1 VITQQFRLHKQKAC
15 DTLLLTEQLERYFFS
30 FCLPVMARS
39 EPMTY
44 EERIRRERQQM
55 SKSFAKLA
63 DFLLDSYVEASF
75 MTASELAQALNLDAA
90 TVVRFS
96 QHLGYKGFP
105 QLQREIRSRVKKD
118 LLIHPRQ
125 AQVHG
130 SVQNVVATAMYELSR
145 DLDQTRMSLD
155 TDALSQL
162 VERIGQA
169 RRIVLLADPPA
180 QPAAYNL
187 IYFLEQG
194 GFTSYLARPGVDD
207 LARTVHTATTQD
219 LLIAVDVAGQSP
231 YIARALNEARIKE
244 IPTAAIVGTASLASS
259 RAASIVLAAR
269 SRPSPGI
276 GMIVVGA
283 IIYALAEALRW
294 HFSERFAGAEQAIG
308 DLSQRIQQPSE

>member
-1 VITQQFRLHKQKAC
+1 
-15 DTLLLTEQLERYFFS
+15 
-30 FCLPVMARS
+30 
-39 EPMTY
+39 MTY
-44 EERIRRERQQM
+44 EERIRRERHQM

-105 QLQREIRSRVKKD
+105 QLQREIRARVKKD

-125 AQVHG
+125 AEVPG
-130 SVQNVVATAMYELSR
+130 SAQNVVTTAMYELSR

-162 VERIGQA
+162 VDCIGQA

-231 YIARALNEARIKE
+231 YIARAITEARNKD
-244 IPTAAIVGTASLASS
+244 IPTAAIVGTASLPST

-269 SRPSPGI
+269 ARPSPGI

-283 IIYALAEALRW
+283 IIYALSEALRW
-294 HFSERFAGAEQAIG
+294 HFSARFAGAEQAID

>member
-1 VITQQFRLHKQKAC
+1 M
-15 DTLLLTEQLERYFFS
+15 S
-30 FCLPVMARS
+30 
-39 EPMTY
+39 Y

-63 DFLLDSYVEASF
+63 DFLLNSYVEASF
-75 MTASELAQALNLDAA
+75 MTAIELAQTLNLDAA

-105 QLQREIRSRVKKD
+105 QLLREIRARVKKD

-125 AQVHG
+125 AEVTDSTH
-130 SVQNVVATAMYELSR
+130 NIIATAMSELAR
-145 DLDQTRMSLD
+145 DLEQTRMSLD
-155 TDALSQL
+155 TDALAQL
-162 VERIGQA
+162 VEQIGQA
-169 RRIVLLADPPA
+169 RRVILLADPPA

-187 IYFLEQG
+187 IYYLEQG

-207 LARTVHTATTQD
+207 LARTVHTANSQD

-231 YIARALNEARIKE
+231 YIARALDEARMKG
-244 IPTAAIVGTASLASS
+244 IPTAAIIGTASLPSA

-283 IIYALAEALRW
+283 ITYVLAEALRW
-294 HFSERFAGAEQAIG
+294 HFKDRFAGAEQAIV
-308 DLSQRIQQPSE
+308 DLSRRIQQPSE

>member
-1 VITQQFRLHKQKAC
+1 
-15 DTLLLTEQLERYFFS
+15 
-30 FCLPVMARS
+30 
-39 EPMTY
+39 MTY